1 MLRKC
6 LYIIQAYLGRPHIA
20 FVEKR
25 TKAGTKRKD
34 RERYITQQ
42 TEYLTRWRPMSR
54 ARTTFLVR
62 VHNNY
67 KARISNNRRFSIKEE
82 NLFYSLFLKWMNANY
97 GIYILIYILRIYL
110 IMGIYIYNVCFNGK
124 SLCCMTRFNYC

>member
-1 MLRKC
+1 MLQKC

-82 NLFYSLFLKWMNANY
+82 NLFCSLFLKWMNANY
-97 GIYILIYILRIYL
+97 GIYIYVYIYMDLY
-110 IMGIYIYNVCFNGK
+110 MYIYNVCFNLK
-124 SLCCMTRFNYC
+124 SICCMTRFN

>member
-82 NLFYSLFLKWMNANY
+82 NLFCSLFLKWMNANY
-97 GIYILIYILRIYL
+97 GIYIYIFICVFRKSN
-110 IMGIYIYNVCFNGK
+110 IYIYIYMAIYMD
-124 SLCCMTRFNYC
+124 LYMYI